1 MKKQNDDT
9 SISFNSGLASFA
21 GVLGG
26 ALFAIGVPLV
36 ILNYGQML
44 GQATETIIVA
54 GSVIGGGF
62 IILVSAFFG
71 LVMPTRVHE
80 AGEWHKHGES
90 AEKS

>member
-1 MKKQNDDT
+1 MKKENDDK
-9 SISFNSGLASFA
+9 SVSFNNGLASIA

-26 ALFAIGVPLV
+26 VLLAIGVPWVL
-36 ILNYGQML
+36 LNYGQML
-44 GQATETIIVA
+44 GQATITIIVS

-80 AGEWHKHGES
+80 PWNGHKHGDSPKE
-90 AEKS
+90 